1 MPVPA
6 FTNPRTVAFAVDRCG
21 RPLYILFKSRFSDT
35 VGLGLYPQEAQM
47 SDRNT
52 KLTWMLAVAFL
63 IPALLSF
70 AQAPDIGNPA
80 SFKIRVIRQQLV
92 SAPDYRSVIN
102 GTGPRSNNL
111 SDKWL
116 RIETEF
122 DSTPEWADDV
132 QVKYYVLLGSGKDT
146 RMFTGDVTYVN
157 VEKGIRHVSAMF
169 VHPNTVQR
177 YGNGN
182 MQAVAVQIFHK
193 GQMIDQDSA
202 PASHERWWE
211 NYTPVSGYL
220 LTPQQTPWSI
230 ISYDRYEALKP
241 TS

>member
-1 MPVPA
+1 
-6 FTNPRTVAFAVDRCG
+6 
-21 RPLYILFKSRFSDT
+21 
-35 VGLGLYPQEAQM
+35 M
-47 SDRNT
+47 SDRKT
-52 KLTWMLAVAFL
+52 ILTSMLAVAFL

-70 AQAPDIGNPA
+70 AQAPDTENPA
-80 SFKIRVIRQQLV
+80 TFRIRAIRQQLV
-92 SAPDYRSVIN
+92 SAPDYRSIISGVGN
-102 GTGPRSNNL
+102 RSNTL

-132 QVKYYVLLGSGKDT
+132 QVKYYVLLGAGKNT
-146 RMFTGDVTYVN
+146 RMFVGDVTYVN
-157 VEKGIRHVSAMF
+157 VAKGTRHISAMF
-169 VHPNTVQR
+169 IHPNTVER

-182 MQAVAVQIFHK
+182 VQAVAVQIFHK
-193 GQMIDQDSA
+193 GQLIDQDSA

-211 NYTPVSGYL
+211 SYTPVAGYL

-241 TS
+241 TP